1 MPKGQDHKAKVVLLG
16 AGFAGLGAMNQ
27 LKKADI
33 DLTVVDKNDYHAF
46 QPLLYQ
52 VATAELG
59 SQEVAFPVRDLLH
72 DHNEWRFHQGA
83 VTGIDLNEKQVAVE
97 GMEPIPYDYLVVGLG
112 AQVNFFG
119 TRGTTEHAFPM
130 YTLSDAMS
138 LRSHVLTQ
146 FEAVDKNPP
155 LVDEGALT
163 FCIVGG
169 GATGV
174 ETAGALAELISTEL
188 KEDYPN
194 LPVEKAEVHLYELGS
209 TLLKPFKPKLQKYA
223 QKALEERDVQVHLGE
238 GVVEVEPDLVHLKS
252 GEKVKAKTLIW
263 AAGLTAAP
271 AGALLDV
278 ELVRGRVPVE
288 PDLSLKGHPEVFV
301 TGDMA
306 SFTDPETKRSLPQL
320 GSVALQAG
328 SHAGDNITRL
338 LKGEET
344 EPFKYHDKGTMAT
357 IGRGAAVV
365 EFDSGRTM
373 TGHAAWLAWLGVHLM
388 LLSGGQEKSLTFL
401 DWGWSLLR
409 DKRGKRIEVE

>member
-1 MPKGQDHKAKVVLLG
+1 
-16 AGFAGLGAMNQ
+16 
-27 LKKADI
+27 
-33 DLTVVDKNDYHAF
+33 
-46 QPLLYQ
+46 
-52 VATAELG
+52 
-59 SQEVAFPVRDLLH
+59 
-72 DHNEWRFHQGA
+72 
-83 VTGIDLNEKQVAVE
+83 
-97 GMEPIPYDYLVVGLG
+97 
-112 AQVNFFG
+112 
-119 TRGTTEHAFPM
+119 
-130 YTLSDAMS
+130 
-138 LRSHVLTQ
+138 
-146 FEAVDKNPP
+146 
-155 LVDEGALT
+155 LT

-409 DKRGKRIEVE
+409 DKRGKRIEIE